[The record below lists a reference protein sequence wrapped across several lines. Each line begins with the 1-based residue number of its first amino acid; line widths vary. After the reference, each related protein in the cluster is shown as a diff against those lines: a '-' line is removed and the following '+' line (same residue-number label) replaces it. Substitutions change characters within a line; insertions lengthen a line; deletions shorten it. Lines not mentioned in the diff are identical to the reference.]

1 MRKRLLYIIILFQ
14 IVPLFTLIFGLYNV
28 YWNIASVVLHGIAVF
43 FVAKEEWAQYQFDK
57 DGYFDTWWNY
67 NDCFYILIN
76 MIQLLMRIVNIDKNI
91 IPDWSNAEEGDDVDN
106 INRPLLII
114 NLLVLFSTS
123 MKLITL
129 LRMFESIGNLIAL
142 LGACLRDI
150 AGFLAFILLFIVTIS
165 AFYKLVGATFDENQ
179 DIYSGVSDVVVYIM
193 QTTRNAIGDIST
205 PQYPY
210 WINTIKHNPFFSQ
223 LMIGIIWLI
232 FYVFNIVILLI
243 VLLNFLIAI
252 VSDTYQYVVQEE
264 VQNIYRFR

>member
-1 MRKRLLYIIILFQ
+1 MRKRLLYVILLFQ
-14 IVPLFTLIFGLYNV
+14 VIPLFTLIFGVHTV
-28 YWNIASVVLHGIAVF
+28 YWNIATVVLQGIAVF
-43 FVAKEEWAQYQFDK
+43 VVAKEEWAQYEYDK
-57 DGYFDTWWNY
+57 EGYFDSLWNY
-67 NDCFYILIN
+67 NDCFYIVIN
-76 MIQLLMRIVNIDKNI
+76 IVQLLMRVITIDKNI
-91 IPDWSNAEEGDDVDN
+91 IPDWESDEDHGGVDHV
-106 INRPLLII
+106 NRPLLII

-142 LGACLRDI
+142 LDACLRDI
-150 AGFLAFILLFIVTIS
+150 AGFLAFMLLFVVTIS
-165 AFYKLVGATFDENQ
+165 AFYKLVGASFD
-179 DIYSGVSDVVVYIM
+179 DSTYSGVSDVVVYIM

-205 PQYPY
+205 PKYAY
-210 WINTIKHNPFFSQ
+210 WTNSIDHNPVFSQ

-252 VSDTYQYVVQEE
+252 VSDSYQYVVQEE